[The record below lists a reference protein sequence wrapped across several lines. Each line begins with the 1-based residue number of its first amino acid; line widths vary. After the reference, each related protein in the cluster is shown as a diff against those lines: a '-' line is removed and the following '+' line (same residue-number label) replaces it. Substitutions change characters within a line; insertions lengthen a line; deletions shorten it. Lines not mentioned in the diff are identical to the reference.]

1 MWYFVDGEWVAEE
14 RARVPVSDHGFLYGD
29 ACFEGIAVCM
39 GRVLHLDE
47 HVERLLMSA
56 RALRI
61 TPPVGAEE
69 LRALLLEAAVRNG
82 MAQSPSGYLRPI
94 ISRGAGPLGVSWSD
108 RLGPARLTIIPQRSE
123 RAVAFTGA
131 IHVLDAAVTRQRR
144 ADPIAVDPRI
154 KSNNYLPSI
163 LAFLDARARGADVAI
178 LCDER
183 GHVSEGHAMNVFCLR
198 QGRLRTPPATS
209 ALEGITR
216 RHVIETAR
224 RLGHDCREEPF
235 TPYDLLCAEEAF
247 VTSSLDGLAA
257 LGSVDGMRLAAPG
270 PVTRELR
277 EAYVAQALTDGV
289 AVPAPTVEPGGSRP

>member
-1 MWYFVDGEWVAEE
+1 MWCLVDSEWVPAE
-14 RARVPVSDHGFLYGD
+14 RARVPVTDHGFLYGD
-29 ACFEGIAVCM
+29 ACFEGVAVCE

-47 HVERLLMSA
+47 HVARLLLSA

-61 TPPVGAEE
+61 APPVGADE
-69 LRALLLEAAVRNG
+69 LRALLLEAAARNG
-82 MAQSPSGYLRPI
+82 MADSPSGYLRPI

-108 RLGPARLTIIPQRSE
+108 RLGPARLTIIPQGSE
-123 RAVAFTGA
+123 RTVALSGPIPVFDAV
-131 IHVLDAAVTRQRR
+131 VTRQRR
-144 ADPIAVDPRI
+144 ADPHAVDPRV

-163 LAFLDARARGADVAI
+163 LAFLDARGRGADVAI

-198 QGRLRTPPATS
+198 EGRLRTPPATS

-216 RHVIETAR
+216 RHVIETAQ

-235 TPYDLLCAEEAF
+235 TPYDLVCAEEAF

-257 LGSVDGMRLAAPG
+257 LGSVDGTPLPAPG
-270 PVTRELR
+270 PVTQELR
-277 EAYVAQALTDGV
+277 EAYVARALADGV
-289 AVPAPTVEPGGSRP
+289 AVRATAAAPDGSRR